1 VHLCSTKNK
10 IYLSPVIKTENKKRV
25 AFHTLGCKLNFAET
39 STLARQLESEGFTKV
54 SFNDAADV
62 YVINTCSVTDNA
74 DKECRQIIR
83 RALNQSPEA
92 FIAVTGC
99 YAQLRPDEIASM
111 EGVDLVLGA
120 GEKFN
125 ISKYLDNIH
134 KKERAEIH
142 SCEVNELDTFNSS
155 WSYGDRTRA
164 FLKVQ
169 DGCDYTCTYCTIPMA
184 RGASRSA
191 KISEVVKQAAS
202 LSQQGIKEIV
212 LTGVN
217 TGDFGKNNSETFFDL
232 VKELDKISADVRFRI
247 SSIEPNL
254 LTDEIISF
262 VAGSQKFVPHFH
274 IPLQSGSDKILGLM
288 RRRYR
293 KELYESRV
301 KQIKELMP
309 FACIGCDVIVGFPEE
324 KGNDFLETYRF
335 LNELEISYLHV
346 FTYSERPDTAAILMD
361 NVVSMAERKQR
372 NKMLRIL
379 SEKKQNA
386 FYRTNEGRT
395 VNVLWEHENHNGM
408 MEGYSENYIRVKTD
422 YNSDFANTVS
432 EVKLENYGD
441 GIYSVTAFQEIQQD

>member
-1 VHLCSTKNK
+1 MT
-10 IYLSPVIKTENKKRV
+10 TENRKRV

-39 STLARQLESEGFTKV
+39 STIARQLINEGFTKV
-54 SFNDAADV
+54 SFDDEADV

-83 RALNQSPEA
+83 RALHNSPGA

-99 YAQLRPDEIASM
+99 YAQLRPDEIASI

-125 ISKYLDNIH
+125 ISKYLNDIQ
-134 KKERAEIH
+134 KKDRGEIH
-142 SCEVNELDTFNSS
+142 SCEVNELNTFNSS

-164 FLKVQ
+164 FLKIQ

-191 KISEVVKQAAS
+191 EISEVIRQAMS
-202 LSQQGIKEIV
+202 LSEQGIKEIV

-232 VKELDKISADVRFRI
+232 IKELDKINADIRFRI

-254 LTDEIISF
+254 LTYDIISF
-262 VAGSQKFVPHFH
+262 VASSEKFVPHFH

-293 KELYESRV
+293 KSLYESRIAR
-301 KQIKELMP
+301 IKKLMP
-309 FACIGCDVIVGFPEE
+309 YACIGCDVIAGFPGETE
-324 KGNDFLETYRF
+324 NDFMETYRF
-335 LNELEISYLHV
+335 LNELDISYLHV
-346 FTYSERPDTAAILMD
+346 FTYSERPDTPAIHLED
-361 NVVSMAERKQR
+361 AVPVAERKRR

-379 SEKKQNA
+379 SEKKQHA
-386 FYRTNEGRT
+386 FYRKNEGRV
-395 VNVLWEHENHNGM
+395 VNFLWEHEKQNGM
-408 MEGYSENYIRVKTD
+408 MEG
-422 YNSDFANTVS
+422 
-432 EVKLENYGD
+432 
-441 GIYSVTAFQEIQQD
+441 

>member
-1 VHLCSTKNK
+1 M
-10 IYLSPVIKTENKKRV
+10 IKTENKKRV

-39 STLARQLESEGFTKV
+39 STLARQLEQEGFIKV
-54 SFNDAADV
+54 SFDAAADV

-83 RALNQSPEA
+83 RALHKSPEA

-99 YAQLRPDEIASM
+99 YAQLRPDEIASI

-125 ISKYLDNIH
+125 VSKYLDDLR

-191 KISEVVKQAAS
+191 KIPEVVKQAVH
-202 LSQQGIKEIV
+202 LSVQGIKEIV

-217 TGDFGKNNSETFFDL
+217 TGDFGKNNSETFFNL
-232 VKELDKISADVRFRI
+232 IKELDKISSDVRFRI

-262 VAGSQKFVPHFH
+262 VAASQKFVPHFH
-274 IPLQSGSDKILGLM
+274 IPMQSGSDKILGLM

-301 KQIKELMP
+301 KRIKELMP
-309 FACIGCDVIVGFPEE
+309 YACIGCDVIVGFPGEAE
-324 KGNDFLETYRF
+324 NDFLETYRF
-335 LNELEISYLHV
+335 LNELQISYLHV
-346 FTYSERPDTAAILMD
+346 FTYSERPDTPAIHMED
-361 NVVSMAERKQR
+361 KVPMAERKKR

-386 FYRTNEGRT
+386 FYRMNEGRT
-395 VNVLWEHENHNGM
+395 VGVLWEHENCNGT
-408 MEGYSENYIRVKTD
+408 MEGYSQNYIRVKTD
-422 YNSDFANTVS
+422 YNPDFANS
-432 EVKLENYGD
+432 IIEVGLENLVD
-441 GIYSVTAFQEIQQD
+441 GIFSVSAFQEIHLG

>member
-1 VHLCSTKNK
+1 
-10 IYLSPVIKTENKKRV
+10 
-25 AFHTLGCKLNFAET
+25 
-39 STLARQLESEGFTKV
+39 
-54 SFNDAADV
+54 
-62 YVINTCSVTDNA
+62 
-74 DKECRQIIR
+74 
-83 RALNQSPEA
+83 
-92 FIAVTGC
+92 
-99 YAQLRPDEIASM
+99 M